1 MDIINIRSSVTL
13 LVCCVAAA
21 GFFLD
26 QSPRRERAAE
36 PRVVQAPAPAPVPTR
51 AANPAPMPDLKDNS
65 GPAGP
70 ETLTPAATRAPQI
83 GAGVRLASP
92 PQQPVSAEAA
102 ERALAEDLQAALD

>member
-1 MDIINIRSSVTL
+1 MDIVNIRSSVTL

-36 PRVVQAPAPAPVPTR
+36 PRVVQAPAPAPAPVPTR
-51 AANPAPMPDLKDNS
+51 AATPEPDLEDNT
-65 GPAGP
+65 GPVGP
-70 ETLTPAATRAPQI
+70 EPVTPEGTIAPQI
-83 GAGVRLASP
+83 GAGVRLASA

-102 ERALAEDLQAALD
+102 ERALAEDLKAALD